1 MPSWHCTALQVDYKI
16 EWTNGE
22 GTFTREFSYDEQGL
36 LAVLRV
42 GLTPTLPTH
51 CTARHGTGGQ
61 STRCVAHSR
70 AVESYRIVASLR
82 FRSSKVNAPLR
93 STDSI

>member
-42 GLTPTLPTH
+42 G
-51 CTARHGTGGQ
+51 
-61 STRCVAHSR
+61 
-70 AVESYRIVASLR
+70 
-82 FRSSKVNAPLR
+82 
-93 STDSI
+93 